1 MLNIPSKL
9 KEYSLSKDNSL
20 VMCSGILNT
29 LNLRES
35 HDIDLVVDENT
46 FERLK
51 KSGDFE
57 IKHYG
62 NDEML
67 LNNVFE
73 ICKTWEIEEWNKVY
87 RLDDFKKDSVIIDN
101 VRYISLNFLLK
112 YKQLLASRHNPR
124 EKDINDIEIIK
135 GYLEYHKI

>member
-1 MLNIPSKL
+1 
-9 KEYSLSKDNSL
+9 
-20 VMCSGILNT
+20 
-29 LNLRES
+29 
-35 HDIDLVVDENT
+35 
-46 FERLK
+46 
-51 KSGDFE
+51 
-57 IKHYG
+57 
-62 NDEML
+62 ML